1 MIGSR
6 ENDGPFILRRLAR
19 NSSDSLSTV
28 DLPER
33 MKMKMAA
40 VNRAAV
46 PRCGACRKNRGRHP
60 KIGIGGSHH
69 RLRPCHTTR
78 H

>member
-19 NSSDSLSTV
+19 NSSDSLSAV
-28 DLPER
+28 DLPES

-46 PRCGACRKNRGRHP
+46 PRCGHAGKTVGATP
-60 KIGIGGSHH
+60 KSA
-69 RLRPCHTTR
+69 
-78 H
+78 